1 MSSSPSSSLRKRGGR
16 KEAYSPLPSDDASSP
31 LSSSKLSMAPKSQSG
46 WDYRLA
52 LVVLTILAFIT
63 RFYKISYPNEVV
75 FDEVHFGKVSEA
87 VLIIYGLNNLTW
99 YSILSVRFVLLTKN
113 LFLRCPPSI
122 WQIAF
127 RFHGMADWL

>member
-1 MSSSPSSSLRKRGGR
+1 M
-16 KEAYSPLPSDDASSP
+16 PSDDASSP
-31 LSSSKLSMAPKSQSG
+31 LSSSKPSVAPKNQSG

-87 VLIIYGLNNLTW
+87 CPHYLWIEQSDMGLGF
-99 YSILSVRFVLLTKN
+99 SVRFLLLTKN
-113 LFLRCPPSI
+113 IFLRRPPSI
-122 WQIAF
+122 WQIAL

>member
-31 LSSSKLSMAPKSQSG
+31 LSSSKPSVASTNQSG

-87 VLIIYGLNNLTW
+87 VPPYSAIVQSDMGLHSLSSLRTTYKELISSMCTLHLANC
-99 YSILSVRFVLLTKN
+99 SSLS
-113 LFLRCPPSI
+113 
-122 WQIAF
+122 W
-127 RFHGMADWL
+127 GG